1 MGIKAVQGE
10 GPEMDRLKRRAF
22 ALLTL
27 ALAGVFVASSAA
39 DAAKAARA
47 ARANFDGTW
56 RVSATTQTGSCDP
69 FLRFPIE
76 VSGGRVFSR
85 DFAGVS
91 GRVTPSGAVRVSVV
105 QGDRSVTGTG
115 RLSGNT
121 GGGRWVARTSTGGCT
136 GVWQAQRG

>member
-1 MGIKAVQGE
+1 
-10 GPEMDRLKRRAF
+10 MDGLKRRAF
-22 ALLTL
+22 AWLVL

-39 DAAKAARA
+39 DAARARG

-69 FLRFPIE
+69 SLRFPIE

-91 GRVTPSGAVRVSVV
+91 GSVSPRGVVRVSVV

-115 RLSGNT
+115 RLSGNS